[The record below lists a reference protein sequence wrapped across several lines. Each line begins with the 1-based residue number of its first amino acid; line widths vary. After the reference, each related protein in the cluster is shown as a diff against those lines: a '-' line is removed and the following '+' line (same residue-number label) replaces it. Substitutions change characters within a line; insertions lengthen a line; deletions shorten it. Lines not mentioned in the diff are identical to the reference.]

1 MKFHI
6 ELTPEQY
13 EFLNELLGDVVQLYE
28 HQAAAL
34 SSLRG
39 RVTWHRSGWTPPRT
53 RRKSRLCWR
62 ASRRGNNGKDKTY
75 LRMLYRRAHER
86 GAG

>member
-34 SSLRG
+34 SSL
-39 RVTWHRSGWTPPRT
+39 SGEGARD
-53 RRKSRLCWR
+53 L
-62 ASRRGNNGKDKTY
+62 AQE
-75 LRMLYRRAHER
+75 RMDAAQDAAENAALL
-86 GAG
+86 AGIQEG